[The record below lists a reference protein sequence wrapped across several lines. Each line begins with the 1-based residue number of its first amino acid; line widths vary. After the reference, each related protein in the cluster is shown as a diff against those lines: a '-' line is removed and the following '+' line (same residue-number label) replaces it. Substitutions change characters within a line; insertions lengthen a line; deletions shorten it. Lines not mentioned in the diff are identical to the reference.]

1 MFKVSC
7 NEFKRVL
14 VCLLL
19 LRLFLPVL
27 HITSYREPMHC
38 PREPLDHQF
47 LTQILLH
54 NFLHLIQLIFTHEII
69 FIPFEDDARR
79 GFDVFDVVKDEER
92 RVVRYH
98 NVYAGFTARLGL
110 GEEEGVARTKAV
122 ADDGD
127 LTGGWVRADGMD
139 EFLYKRSND
148 CLSPGRFVC

>member
-1 MFKVSC
+1 M
-7 NEFKRVL
+7 
-14 VCLLL
+14 
-19 LRLFLPVL
+19 
-27 HITSYREPMHC
+27 
-38 PREPLDHQF
+38 
-47 LTQILLH
+47 
-54 NFLHLIQLIFTHEII
+54 
-69 FIPFEDDARR
+69 
-79 GFDVFDVVKDEER
+79 
-92 RVVRYH
+92 VRYH